1 MNDVFWTSTMSAW
14 SLGLAGL
21 LVALTVWFSIKL
33 LRKNGYSPVLVGVE
47 VLRLLAVLMVA
58 AVILRV
64 ERVEMVNVAKEPEVA
79 VLYDVSGSM
88 ATKDVVGGEAE
99 LVSRKEW
106 MDSQLT
112 GEFWKPLE
120 AKYRVSRSAFPEAAP
135 DEATDINKALED
147 ALARKAGLRAILL
160 LSDGDW
166 NFGVSPVAAAT
177 RLRMH
182 GTRVFCVGVGSE
194 QFLPDLEL
202 QDVTAPA
209 YALAEEHLAI
219 PFVIQSRLSREVRT
233 EVIVRS
239 AGEDAVRKS
248 VVIPPHGLVRD
259 SVIVVPQ
266 VKGERTFI
274 VSVPVEDE
282 EWLKDNNEK
291 RFEVSVKREQLKVLV
306 VESRPRWEYRFL
318 RNALMRDPGIDCNV
332 LLLHQGIERAKGKGY
347 IQAFPATRSEISSY
361 DVVFLG
367 DVGIEPG
374 VLEEG
379 HAEMLK
385 GLVEQQGSGLVFL
398 PGIMGRQWSFKGSV
412 LEEMMPVTSDERKM
426 KGYGSDIEST
436 LILTE
441 RGRGHRLTMLES
453 DPGLNDA
460 LWRTLPGFYWY
471 APVVRAKSG
480 VEVLGVHSQAR
491 TASGR
496 VPLLVTR
503 QYGNGKILYM
513 ATDSAWRWRRGVEDK
528 YHYKFW
534 GQVVRWMAHQRHLAH
549 GDGVRI
555 AFTPEAPAVG
565 EKVYLH
571 VTLMDKT
578 GYPLQTGVVRASAR
592 APDGTTER
600 LELMAEEGGWGVFT
614 GQFTPTRPGE
624 YSVDVAC
631 DAEGRRASARV
642 VAEKVKLERIGR
654 PVKAGLLKEI
664 AAITG
669 GKYGGVKDLE
679 AMIREIGVMPE
690 AEPMEKRFRLWCHPL
705 WGGLVILLLGLH
717 WVSRKLIGMI

>member
-1 MNDVFWTSTMSAW
+1 MSVW
-14 SLGLAGL
+14 SLLLTGL
-21 LVALTVWFSIKL
+21 LVLFSVWFSIKL
-33 LRKNGYSPVLVGVE
+33 LRRNSYSPALVGVE
-47 VLRLLAVLMVA
+47 ILRLIAILMVA
-58 AVILRV
+58 AVILRI
-64 ERVEMVNVAKEPEVA
+64 ERVEMINVAKEPEVA
-79 VLYDVSGSM
+79 VIYDLSGSM
-88 ATKDVVGGEAE
+88 DTKDVVGGEAE
-99 LVSRKEW
+99 LVPRKEW
-106 MDSQLT
+106 LAEQLASQFL
-112 GEFWKPLE
+112 GPLE
-120 AKYRVSRSAFPEAAP
+120 AQYRVSVMGFPEAAP
-135 DEATDINKALED
+135 DESTDINKALED
-147 ALARKAGLRAILL
+147 AIARKPGMRAILL

-166 NFGVSPVAAAT
+166 NAGVSPVAAAT

-202 QDVTAPA
+202 KDVTAPA

-233 EVIVRS
+233 EVVVRS
-239 AGEDAVRKS
+239 AGEETVRKPII
-248 VVIPPHGLVRD
+248 IPPHGLVRD
-259 SVIVVPQ
+259 SVIIVPQ
-266 VKGERTFI
+266 VQGERTFI

-291 RFEVSVKREQLKVLV
+291 TFQVAVKREQLKVLV

-318 RNALMRDPGIDCNV
+318 RNALMRDPGVECNV
-332 LLLHQGIERAKGKGY
+332 LLLHQGLDRAKGKGY

-367 DVGIEPG
+367 DIGIEPG

-398 PGIMGRQWSFKGSV
+398 PGVMGRQWGFKGSV
-412 LEEMMPVTSDERKM
+412 LEEMMPVISDEHKM
-426 KGYGSDIEST
+426 NGYGSDIEST
-436 LILTE
+436 LVLTE

-480 VEVLGVHSQAR
+480 AEVLGVHSQAR
-491 TASGR
+491 TEAGR

-513 ATDSAWRWRRGVEDK
+513 ATDSAWRWRRGVEDR

-534 GQVVRWMAHQRHLAH
+534 GQVVRWMAHQRHLSH

-555 AFTPEAPAVG
+555 AFTPEAPSVG
-565 EKVYLH
+565 EKVYLN
-571 VTLMDKT
+571 VTIMDKS
-578 GYPLQTGVVRASAR
+578 GYPLQTGVVRASVMG
-592 APDGTTER
+592 PDGSTTR
-600 LELMAEEGGWGVFT
+600 IELMPEEGGWGVFT
-614 GQFTPTRPGE
+614 GEFKPVAHGE
-624 YSVDVAC
+624 YVVDVAC
-631 DAEGRRASARV
+631 DEEGRRASARV
-642 VAEKVKLERIGR
+642 VADKVKLERIGR

-664 AAITG
+664 ATITG
-669 GKYGGVKDLE
+669 GRYGGVKDIE

-690 AEPMEKRFRLWCHPL
+690 AEPMEKRLRLWCHPL
-705 WGGLVILLLGLH
+705 WGGLVVLLLGLH
-717 WVSRKLIGMI
+717 WVSRKFIGMI